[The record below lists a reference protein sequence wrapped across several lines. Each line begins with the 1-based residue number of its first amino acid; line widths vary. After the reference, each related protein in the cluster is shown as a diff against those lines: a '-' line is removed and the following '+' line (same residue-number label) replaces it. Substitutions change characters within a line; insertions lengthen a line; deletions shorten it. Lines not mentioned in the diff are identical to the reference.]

1 MFQREIGRIS
11 AWWYVCKFRQ
21 TNHTRRHTAYTQNKA
36 ILAQPLVSSIKR
48 WELNLQR
55 LLVIITMGKC

>member
-1 MFQREIGRIS
+1 MHGGMYANSGKQIML
-11 AWWYVCKFRQ
+11 VDTQ
-21 TNHTRRHTAYTQNKA
+21 HTAYTQNKA

-55 LLVIITMGKC
+55 LLVIITMGKR

>member
-1 MFQREIGRIS
+1 MHGGMYANSGKQIML
-11 AWWYVCKFRQ
+11 VDTQ
-21 TNHTRRHTAYTQNKA
+21 HTAYTQNKA